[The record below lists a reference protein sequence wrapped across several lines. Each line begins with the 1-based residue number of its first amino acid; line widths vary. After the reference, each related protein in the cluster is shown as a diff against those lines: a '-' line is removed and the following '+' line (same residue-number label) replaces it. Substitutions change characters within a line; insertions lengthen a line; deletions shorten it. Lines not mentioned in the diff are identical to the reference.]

1 MQSHSQMHGTS
12 FAGTEQNVF
21 VKHIDMQL
29 CSLPRRTAGIAGEV
43 MGPLGM
49 LLENL
54 KMFFNTKLYFQN
66 DQFSVS

>member
-1 MQSHSQMHGTS
+1 MCGTS

-29 CSLPRRTAGIAGEV
+29 CHCLPRRTAGIAGEV